1 MAISSDQLRDNP
13 WWQDPKAIEEDV
25 HLGRLAEHE
34 LSFRHPSPLPIDR
47 DAVLALRGPR
57 QVGKTTLMKRIVR
70 ELLEASV
77 PPTSIMYLDVEGA
90 NLQTPYELQEAI
102 REFVEW
108 RPPSPGGRRYLFLD
122 EITGIDEWGR
132 AIRVLAGRGTLEG
145 CSVLCTGS
153 HARDVK
159 RGAERAPGRKGD
171 VEAWDWIMM
180 PLSFR
185 DYVSVHDP
193 DLGEKLPELDLSDL
207 PGAFEAAQDIA
218 LHHENLHPL
227 FERYLLTGGFPHAMS
242 TEAEDGVI
250 PQRVYRLHQ
259 EAFRGEI
266 VRAGHRE
273 DLFRELV
280 EWVGENRLGGEF
292 SWSDG
297 SGSTSIG
304 SHHTVREYLEDAQ
317 AAFLWHILY
326 RVESLDAPARAS
338 RSPKKLYPADPFTW
352 HVLNSWVSP
361 SSEPWQEAIELLE
374 DPAEL
379 GLLVESVVGDHL
391 CRWRGRFALY
401 YRHSQ
406 RKEEID
412 FTVFDDKR
420 LLVKVK
426 YRNRI
431 RQSDFSALARHGGG
445 VLVTKDTLFFDEE
458 SKVLALPAPSFLAG
472 LPHDLSLFPSVE

>member
-13 WWQDPKAIEEDV
+13 WWQNPDAIADDV
-25 HLGRLAEHE
+25 HLRRLAERE
-34 LSFRHPSPLPIDR
+34 LVFDHPNPLPTDR

-70 ELLEASV
+70 ALLEGSA
-77 PPTSIMYLDVEGA
+77 PPASIMYLDVEGA

-108 RPPSPGGRRYLFLD
+108 SSNTHDGRRYLFLD
-122 EITGIDEWGR
+122 EITGIEEWGK
-132 AIRVLAGRGTLEG
+132 AIRVLDGRGSIEG
-145 CSVLCTGS
+145 CSILCTGS

-185 DYVSVHDP
+185 DYISAHDARPEELP
-193 DLGEKLPELDLSDL
+193 DLDLFDL
-207 PGAFEAAQDIA
+207 RDAFEAAQDVG
-218 LHHENLHPL
+218 LHHERLRPL

-242 TEAEDGVI
+242 SEAHDGVI
-250 PQRVYRLHQ
+250 QRRIYRLHQ

-280 EWVGENRLGGEF
+280 EWVGENRLGREF
-292 SWSDG
+292 SWADG
-297 SGSTSIG
+297 SGNTAIG

-317 AAFLWHILY
+317 AAFLWHIMY
-326 RVESLDAPARAS
+326 RVENIDAPVRAR
-338 RSPKKLYPADPFTW
+338 RSPKKLYAADPFSW
-352 HVLNSWVSP
+352 HVLSSWVSARD
-361 SSEPWQEAIELLE
+361 EPWREAVELLD

-401 YRHSQ
+401 YRHPQ

-412 FTVFDDKR
+412 FVLFDDDDR
-420 LLVKVK
+420 LLVEVK

-431 RQSDFSALARHGGG
+431 RESDLSALARRGGG

-458 SKVLALPAPSFLAG
+458 AKVLAIPAPSFLAG
-472 LPHDLSLFPSVE
+472 LPFELSLFPSTE